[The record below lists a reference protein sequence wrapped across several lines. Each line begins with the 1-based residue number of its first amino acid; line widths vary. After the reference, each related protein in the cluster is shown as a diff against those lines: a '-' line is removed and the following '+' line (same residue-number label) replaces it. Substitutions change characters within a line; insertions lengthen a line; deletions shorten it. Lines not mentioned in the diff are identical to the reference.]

1 MFVLIFAKNEVSNH
15 RNFVGKSKKQRKA
28 ILPKQYFITKIF
40 YYEKIINVPT
50 TAALHRCAV
59 AHTAKL

>member
-15 RNFVGKSKKQRKA
+15 RNFVRKPKKQKKA
-28 ILPKQYFITKIF
+28 ILPKQHFITKIF
-40 YYEKIINVPT
+40 YYEKIINVPAT
-50 TAALHRCAV
+50 PAVYPCAA